1 MKYYQKAL
9 FDEMV
14 SFYLV
19 TANDEGD
26 ELGRI
31 RALMGGLVR
40 KARKA
45 IPQEEETK
53 LKIHKLLQLVYG
65 DWGFYCDPNN
75 YFQSCNL
82 YINQVLETHQ
92 GMPVS
97 LGAIVLYLADS
108 LNLPLYPVNFPT
120 QLILRAEAD
129 EQVAFIDPW
138 DGKYISRHKLQQ
150 LYEGAFGFG
159 AKLSIEELAVSD
171 AAELLNRFAQLAKH
185 TLIRE
190 GQSDA
195 ALKYIN
201 TLVRRYPQDPYEI
214 RDRGLVLA
222 QMGCYHAAMED
233 LQYFIEQRPDD
244 PSVFLLIAQMS
255 EFKQNHYSIH

>member
-14 SFYLV
+14 SFYLI

-40 KARKA
+40 KARKV
-45 IPQEEETK
+45 IPQENETK
-53 LKIHKLLQLVYG
+53 LKIHQLLQLVYG
-65 DWGFYCDPNN
+65 DWGFSCDPDS
-75 YFQSCNL
+75 YFQSANL
-82 YINQVLETHQ
+82 YINQVLESRQ
-92 GMPVS
+92 GMPLS

-108 LNLPLYPVNFPT
+108 LKLPLYPVNFPT
-120 QLILRAEAD
+120 QLILRAEVD
-129 EQVAFIDPW
+129 EQIAFIDPW
-138 DGKYISRHKLQQ
+138 DGKYITRQKLQQ
-150 LYEGAFGFG
+150 LYEGVFGFG
-159 AKLSIEELAVSD
+159 TKLSLEELAVAD
-171 AAELLNRFAQLAKH
+171 VTELLSRFNQLAKY

-190 GQSDA
+190 GLNDA
-195 ALKYIN
+195 ALKYIQ
-201 TLVRRYPQDPYEI
+201 TLVRRDPQDPYEI

-222 QMGCYHAAMED
+222 QMGCYHAAIED

-244 PSVFLLIAQMS
+244 PSVFLLMAQLS
-255 EFKQNHYSIH
+255 EFKQDLHSIH